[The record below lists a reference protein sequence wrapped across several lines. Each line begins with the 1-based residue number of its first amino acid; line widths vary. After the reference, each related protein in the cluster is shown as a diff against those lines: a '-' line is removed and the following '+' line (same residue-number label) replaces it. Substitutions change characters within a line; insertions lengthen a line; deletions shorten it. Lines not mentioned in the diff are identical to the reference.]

1 MPLNTNIMD
10 QIKKIT
16 FKNLEAYIVKGHY
29 YLKPMSTENWAK
41 KLNINHETAFI
52 VIGEKKYYRVGKAV
66 LNGLGFRIEN
76 QNLNQLPTSEDVG
89 KILTIYNDNKN
100 LVMPIYPENM
110 ICA

>member
-1 MPLNTNIMD
+1 MKR
-10 QIKKIT
+10 IKKAKI
-16 FKNLEAYIVKGHY
+16 KNLEVYLIEGQY
-29 YLKPMSTENWAK
+29 YLKPNPTGNSMK

-52 VIGEKKYYRVGKAV
+52 VIGEKKYFRVSKAV

-76 QNLNQLPTSEDVG
+76 QNLNQLPTSEDFG

-100 LVMPIYPENM
+100 LVKPIYPENM

>member
-1 MPLNTNIMD
+1 MRR
-10 QIKKIT
+10 IKRT
-16 FKNLEAYIVKGHY
+16 TSKNLEAYLVEGHY
-29 YLKPMSTENWAK
+29 YLKPMPTENWAK

-52 VIGEKKYYRVGKAV
+52 VIGEKKYYRVSKAV
-66 LNGLGFRIEN
+66 LNGLGFRIVN

-89 KILTIYNDNKN
+89 KILTINDNKN